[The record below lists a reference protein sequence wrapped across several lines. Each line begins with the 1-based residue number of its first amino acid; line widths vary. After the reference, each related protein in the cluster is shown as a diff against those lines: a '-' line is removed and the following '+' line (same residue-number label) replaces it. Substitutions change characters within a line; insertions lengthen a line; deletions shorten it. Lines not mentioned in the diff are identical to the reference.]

1 MYCVFVCVSFV
12 FIFVFLCCLSYC
24 LFFKFLCVCFFFF
37 FFKQKTAYE
46 MRISDWSSDVCS
58 SDLVRLF
65 GRGSHGSQPQTVIDP
80 VSRAAATTMRLQ
92 TRVSR
97 EVAPS
102 DSAVLTIGALQ
113 AGTKENIIPDEAM
126 LKLNIRTYD
135 ENVRQHV
142 LSAVRRICCAECAA
156 SNAPREPEFT
166 SLSSYPL
173 TRNDVESTEQVAQ
186 AFKKQFGEQAYETK
200 PAAASE
206 DFSIFGR
213 TWKVPYVFWFVGRSE
228 GHKSELQ

>member
-1 MYCVFVCVSFV
+1 
-12 FIFVFLCCLSYC
+12 
-24 LFFKFLCVCFFFF
+24 
-37 FFKQKTAYE
+37 
-46 MRISDWSSDVCS
+46 
-58 SDLVRLF
+58 
-65 GRGSHGSQPQTVIDP
+65 
-80 VSRAAATTMRLQ
+80 
-92 TRVSR
+92 
-97 EVAPS
+97 
-102 DSAVLTIGALQ
+102 
-113 AGTKENIIPDEAM
+113 M

-142 LSAVRRICCAECAA
+142 LSAVRCICCAECAA

-213 TWKVPYVFWFVGRSE
+213 TWKVPYVFRSE
-228 GHKSELQ
+228 EHTSELQSLMRISYAVFC

>member
-1 MYCVFVCVSFV
+1 
-12 FIFVFLCCLSYC
+12 
-24 LFFKFLCVCFFFF
+24 
-37 FFKQKTAYE
+37 
-46 MRISDWSSDVCS
+46 
-58 SDLVRLF
+58 
-65 GRGSHGSQPQTVIDP
+65 
-80 VSRAAATTMRLQ
+80 
-92 TRVSR
+92 
-97 EVAPS
+97 
-102 DSAVLTIGALQ
+102 
-113 AGTKENIIPDEAM
+113 M

-206 DFSIFGR
+206 EFSIFGR
-213 TWKVPYVFWFVGRSE
+213 TWKVPYVFWFVGGTDAKTYDDAIEDR
-228 GHKSELQ
+228 KSTRLNSSH